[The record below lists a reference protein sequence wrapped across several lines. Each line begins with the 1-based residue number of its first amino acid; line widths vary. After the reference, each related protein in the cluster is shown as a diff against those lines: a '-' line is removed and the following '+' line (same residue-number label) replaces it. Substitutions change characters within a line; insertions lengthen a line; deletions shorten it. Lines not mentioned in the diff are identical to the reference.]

1 MGAPLALRDVEF
13 SWTAP
18 RAVGGGFSLGVPD
31 FSMTQGETAL
41 LLGDSGSGKSTLLSL
56 ICGIV
61 TPQKGEVEV
70 DGTRLSSLRASAR
83 DRLRG
88 ERIGVIFQ
96 QFNLLPWASV
106 EDNILLALRFAPAR
120 RKRAG
125 NGPAEA
131 ARLCAALGLPQG
143 VTTAEAGRLST
154 GQQQR
159 VAAARALIG
168 APPLIVADEPASAL
182 DASAQGAFLDLL
194 FGQCREAGSTL
205 LMVSHDARIAPRFDR
220 AVNLADIAYAQRSAA

>member
-1 MGAPLALRDVEF
+1 MRDVEF
-13 SWTAP
+13 RWPGTGSA
-18 RAVGGGFSLGVPD
+18 GFALSLPS
-31 FSMTQGETAL
+31 FSMAKGESVL

-61 TPQKGEVEV
+61 APHKGEVEL
-70 DGTRLSSLRASAR
+70 DGVILSSLSAARR

-96 QFNLLPWASV
+96 AFNLLPWASV
-106 EDNILLALRFAPAR
+106 EDNILLALQFAPER
-120 RKRAG
+120 RRRTPDA
-125 NGPAEA
+125 PAEA
-131 ARLCAALGLPQG
+131 ARLCAALGLPAG
-143 VTTAEAGRLST
+143 VTQAQAGRLST

-168 APPLIVADEPASAL
+168 APPLIVADEPTSAL

-194 FGQCREAGSTL
+194 FDQCRAAGSTL

-220 AVNLADIAYAQRSAA
+220 AVNLADIASAERSAA

>member
-1 MGAPLALRDVEF
+1 MTAPLSLSGVSFRWPGA
-13 SWTAP
+13 
-18 RAVGGGFSLGVPD
+18 GGFSLSVPA
-31 FSMTQGETAL
+31 FAMTAGESML

-61 TPQKGEVEV
+61 RPQAGEVTV
-70 DGTRLSSLRASAR
+70 DGVALSSLSAGRR

-106 EDNILLALRFAPAR
+106 EDNILLALRFAPDR
-120 RKRAG
+120 RKRVGDAK
-125 NGPAEA
+125 AEA
-131 ARLCAALGLPQG
+131 ARLCAALGLPEGAPKMQ
-143 VTTAEAGRLST
+143 AGRLST

-168 APPLIVADEPASAL
+168 RPPLIVADEPTSAL

-194 FGQCREAGSTL
+194 FGQCRDAGATL
-205 LMVSHDARIAPRFDR
+205 LMVSHDARIAGRFDR
-220 AVNLADIAYAQRSAA
+220 ALNLSDIAHAERRAA